1 MPFCRCFIFSKVLAG
16 SNVLETCHN
25 PELSKWVFWVLN
37 NLVGLF
43 FGWKCIRKSFLHVL
57 GNHPVFSFFQQE
69 IKNIMWPPHG
79 CDSSCGRQSLF
90 RLQHHL
96 RKQISSKGNVQL
108 DVQLCRHDYRAALN
122 IMTPKTKLHKTVPVR
137 QMRHSMDHRARR
149 LRSAL

>member
-1 MPFCRCFIFSKVLAG
+1 MPFCRCFVFSKVFAG

-43 FGWKCIRKSFLHVL
+43 FWLKVHQEIISSCLRKSSCFQL
-57 GNHPVFSFFQQE
+57 FSTRD
-69 IKNIMWPPHG
+69 KNFMWPPHG
-79 CDSSCGRQSLF
+79 CDSSCGRPSLF